1 MLNLIKTPIKDNKE
15 PNIVKPFLCDKI
27 KQFGF
32 CQGPCTE
39 RHSLCKTLDKD
50 CLNIPIKCFIKIQLT
65 KILSAS
71 HFYGRILKYSTS
83 KDPTK
88 DQDWTIYHDSFERIK
103 SELRNVGSSL
113 NTKTVCTNPV
123 VGEMVMVET
132 EQKEMLRAIILA
144 VVRGWFSVRVKAKLI
159 DMGHTEEFSSNK
171 VFVLPSHLKN
181 FRPVAVEVIIS
192 SMEPL
197 VEDSDTI
204 LNWPATTTKCVRSL
218 LEPMILIDV
227 EFVCKVALT
236 LGTTLWIDWLLV
248 KKCVK
253 CTHFACKLYKNA
265 IMLPR
270 ELINRNLAKDSST
283 LIDKLMNL
291 DKDVHL
297 WRVNLSADKS
307 KNISNKKSNIQL
319 FSCEEQKIKTD
330 EEIIIQWAHLSNDI
344 LYHVSVI
351 YVEDPKCILVTN
363 LKFYDRIDALQKDI
377 DDAINNDVV
386 EQLTCVT
393 EGTVCLAA
401 SPEDNSKYN
410 RVVIKNIE
418 DSHAVIFYV
427 DYGGIYQV
435 NVESLLTLPTRLIT
449 KLPFQV
455 IECKLSGYN
464 DILDADIV
472 GRFANHLFQLTNTPI
487 SLKVL
492 TSSTDSKLTGGNSY
506 EVVLFDNNTNINVT
520 LANQYKMYVDNTQI
534 QNILSSNYKYD
545 KLNDVD
551 KDDEFHEDLKSQL
564 DLLES
569 LMNMSTKNVEKPIE
583 ELSSNNLSQDNNVNK
598 SVETDDKQIDA
609 INVSQDKVENKSI
622 EIDEKRIEKSVSINL
637 NQDLVT
643 NNNKKKNQK
652 YCLDC
657 NVTPVIPQCFWH
669 QNKEW
674 IYLKLN
680 ILSVINYN
688 YSHTVDSITIS
699 VKTNSVSYFFTTVL
713 YAYITKESFTCH
725 VTFDGIHIKAQKLV
739 QVIYRWPR
747 LMKCSKKHKY
757 ILYDTEYISAHK
769 DLKVFV
775 TMVDKYKMMA
785 LGTPVKQENY
795 DCDFDDSDDDPES
808 YSVFED

>member
-1 MLNLIKTPIKDNKE
+1 MFNLLKTPIKDSKE
-15 PNIVKPFLCDKI
+15 PNIVRPFLCDQI
-27 KQFGF
+27 KQFGI
-32 CQGPCTE
+32 CQQPCTE

-88 DQDWTIYHDSFERIK
+88 DQDWTSYDDSFERIK

-113 NTKTVCTNPV
+113 NAKTVCANPV

-132 EQKEMLRAIILA
+132 EQKEMLRAIISD
-144 VVRGWFSVRVKAKLI
+144 VVHGWFSVTVKAKLI

-171 VFVLPSHLKN
+171 VFVLPSHLKE

-197 VEDSDTI
+197 GKESDTI

-218 LEPMILIDV
+218 LEPMILIDL

-253 CTHFACKLYKNA
+253 CTHFACKLHKNS

-283 LIDKLMNL
+283 LINILINL

-297 WRVNLSADKS
+297 WRVNLSADLS
-307 KNISNKKSNIQL
+307 ENISSKKSNIQL
-319 FSCEEQKIKTD
+319 FSSEEQKIKTD
-330 EEIIIQWAHLSNDI
+330 KEIIIQWAHLSNDI
-344 LYHVSVI
+344 LYHVSVV

-377 DDAINNDVV
+377 DDAINNNVV
-386 EQLTCVT
+386 EQLACATV
-393 EGTVCLAA
+393 GTVCLAA
-401 SPEDNSKYN
+401 SPENNKYN
-410 RVVIKNIE
+410 RVIIKNIE
-418 DSHAVIFYV
+418 DSHAIIFYV
-427 DYGGIYQV
+427 DYGGIYIV
-435 NVESLLTLPTRLIT
+435 NVESLLTIPTRLVT

-464 DILDADIV
+464 NILDADIV
-472 GRFANHLFQLTNTPI
+472 DMFINNLFQLTNNPMC
-487 SLKVL
+487 LKVL
-492 TSSTDSKLTGGNSY
+492 TSSTDSKMTGGNSY

-520 LANQYKMYVDNTQI
+520 LANEYKMYVDNTQI
-534 QNILSSNYKYD
+534 QNILSSNYEYD

-551 KDDEFHEDLKSQL
+551 EDDECYEDLKSQF
-564 DLLES
+564 DLLEC
-569 LMNMSTKNVEKPIE
+569 LMNMSTKNIEKRIE
-583 ELSSNNLSQDNNVNK
+583 ELSSNNLDNNVNK
-598 SVETDDKQIDA
+598 CVETDDKQIDI
-609 INVSQDKVENKSI
+609 INISQDKVENQSI
-622 EIDEKRIEKSVSINL
+622 EIDEKQIEKSVSINL

-643 NNNKKKNQK
+643 NDNSKKNKK
-652 YCLDC
+652 YCQDC

-669 QNKEW
+669 QDKEW

-680 ILSVINYN
+680 ILSVINYK

-699 VKTNSVSYFFTTVL
+699 VETDSVSYFFTAVL
-713 YAYITKESFTCH
+713 YAYITKESFTCRG
-725 VTFDGIHIKAQKLV
+725 TFDGIQIKAQKLV

-757 ILYDTEYISAHK
+757 ILYDTEFVGVHK
-769 DLKVFV
+769 DLKVFAI
-775 TMVDKYKMMA
+775 MVDKYKMMA
-785 LGTPVKQENY
+785 LDTPVKKENY
-795 DCDFDDSDDDPES
+795 DNDFDDSDDDSES
-808 YSVFED
+808 YSIFED